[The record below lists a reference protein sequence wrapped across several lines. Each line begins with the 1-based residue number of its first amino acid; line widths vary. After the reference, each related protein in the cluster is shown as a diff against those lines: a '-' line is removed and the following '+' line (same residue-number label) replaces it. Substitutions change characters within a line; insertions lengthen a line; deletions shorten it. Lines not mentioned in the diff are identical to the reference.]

1 MLLWYGQAESNKW
14 HVKGRINQNNLKFTI
29 RLAAL
34 RVFFLLMK
42 LNEIGMEQ
50 RYESQLTMVLPTAAT
65 QKAPDAHNK
74 G

>member
-34 RVFFLLMK
+34 RVFSF
-42 LNEIGMEQ
+42 
-50 RYESQLTMVLPTAAT
+50 
-65 QKAPDAHNK
+65 
-74 G
+74 